1 MILKN
6 LRLAFITFKKNKIN
20 TISSILGLVIG
31 ITTFLILMQHKF
43 YHESYDK
50 HFKDSDRIYRVAT
63 RTTEKNGEVLEL
75 AINYNATGRDL
86 LLDFEELEDY
96 TYSYNEAILIG
107 NDEKKFG
114 GQNVLWVDKNF
125 LNFFG
130 SIELLNGANK
140 NALDQPNR
148 AFISETAAQ
157 RFFGDK
163 DPVGEVLRYD
173 ADLFFEIKGVFK
185 DIPDN
190 THFKADYLISIQPT
204 KEDTSNFGRVNYEWP
219 VYNLY
224 VKSRPNVK
232 IEVLESKISDF
243 IQKRLPVNITK
254 SSNLTF
260 FFQPIED
267 IHLKSNIGNEMKVN
281 YSDKTVNL
289 IGILAIFILIVS
301 YINFI
306 NIYFSQ
312 SFKELRE
319 VGVRKVLGANFFN
332 ILGKSIVATL
342 LINVIAAI
350 LIFLIINVFNLEI
363 GAYLGD
369 KFFLNGISKTSIWT
383 LLGLLVAFGT
393 IIPSLY
399 ITLILFSNSITN
411 SLHNK
416 FSSKQGKVNSRVVL
430 VIFQFV
436 ITIIMVTGT
445 LAINK
450 QVNYMLDKDLG
461 FKAEQ
466 VVFTSFPR
474 SLFYQKET
482 LESRF
487 REFKNRIEKIAGVE
501 SVTWS
506 DMLPGK
512 PPITGPVLRKKG
524 EPSIKNISYE
534 SGLIDSEY
542 IKTYG
547 LELVAGRNFAENQ
560 TAEDNKIMLNET
572 ARKKL
577 GFESNESA
585 IGEVVTT
592 RIENSTQPNSL
603 SIIGVVKD
611 FHSQGLR
618 KSIAPMLFMPDRP
631 VSESFYAIKIK
642 SSNLSKVVAEIGDV
656 YEDVNPKDAYNAFFL
671 DDFFNKQYEHD
682 LVFKK
687 VMITISVIIILLTC
701 LGMFAMVNGIIRKR
715 LKEVAVRKVNGAK
728 LSDLLILL
736 NKQFLIFLLITSIF
750 AIPLAYLFIRKWL
763 ENFVYKTDLNIWV
776 FLIPVLLIA
785 AIVLITTSY
794 RIALVYKINPI
805 KVLNAD

>member
-6 LRLAFITFKKNKIN
+6 LRLALITFKKNKIN

-50 HFKDSDRIYRVAT
+50 HFTDSERIYRVAT
-63 RTTEKNGEVLEL
+63 RTTEKNGEVLDIAL
-75 AINYNATGRDL
+75 NYNATGRDL
-86 LLDFEELEDY
+86 VDNFKELEDF
-96 TYSYNEAILIG
+96 TFSYNEAILIN
-107 NDEKKFG
+107 NDDKKFG
-114 GQNVLWVDKNF
+114 NQNVIWVYKNF
-125 LNFFG
+125 LEFFG
-130 SIELLNGANK
+130 SIKLLNGVTNNVLSEPNK
-140 NALDQPNR
+140 GI
-148 AFISETAAQ
+148 ISETAAK

-163 DPVGEVLRYD
+163 DPLGETLRYD
-173 ADLFFEIKGVFK
+173 GDYFFEVVGVYE
-185 DIPDN
+185 DLPDN
-190 THFKADYLISIQPT
+190 THFTADYIISIQPR
-204 KEDTSNFGRVNYEWP
+204 ENSDSNFGEINYNWP

-224 VKSRPNVK
+224 VKSTPNLDVK
-232 IEVLESKISDF
+232 LLESQIPNF
-243 IQKRLPVNITK
+243 IINKLPKRVTK
-254 SSNLTF
+254 TSNLAYF
-260 FFQPIED
+260 LQPIED
-267 IHLKSNIGNEMKVN
+267 IHLKSNIRNEMKAN
-281 YSDKTVNL
+281 YSAKTVNL
-289 IGILAIFILIVS
+289 IGILAIFILVVS

-319 VGVRKVLGANFFN
+319 VGVRKVLGATFFN
-332 ILGKSIVATL
+332 ILGKSIIATL
-342 LINVIAAI
+342 LINIISALLIFI
-350 LIFLIINVFNLEI
+350 LITVFKLEI
-363 GAYLGD
+363 GMYLGD
-369 KFFLNGISKTSIWT
+369 EFFLDGISKNSIWS
-383 LLGLLVAFGT
+383 LLLLLIIFGT
-393 IIPSLY
+393 LIPSLY

-416 FSSKQGKVNSRVVL
+416 FSNKQGKVNSRFIL

-461 FKAEQ
+461 FESEQ

-482 LESRF
+482 LEQRF
-487 REFKNRIEKIAGVE
+487 REFKNRIEQINGVE

-512 PPITGPVLRKKG
+512 PPITGPVLRRKG
-524 EPSIKNISYE
+524 EPSIKNINYE
-534 SGLIDSEY
+534 HGNIDSEF

-547 LELVAGRNFAENQ
+547 LELVAGRNF
-560 TAEDNKIMLNET
+560 EDNLSAADSKIMLNET
-572 ARKKL
+572 AVKKL
-577 GFESNESA
+577 GFDSNESA

-592 RIENSTQPNSL
+592 RIENSTAPNSL

-618 KSIAPMLFMPDRP
+618 KSITPMLFTPDRA
-631 VSESFYAIKIK
+631 VSESFYAIKVK
-642 SSNLSKVVAEIGDV
+642 SSNMSDVVAQMGKI

-671 DDFFNKQYEHD
+671 DDFFNKQYKNE
-682 LVFKK
+682 LIFKK
-687 VMITISVIIILLTC
+687 IMIIISVIIILLTC

-728 LSDLLILL
+728 LSDLLLLL
-736 NKQFLIFLLITSIF
+736 NKQFLYFLILTSVF
-750 AIPLAYLFIRKWL
+750 AIPLAYLFIQKWL
-763 ENFVYKTDLNIWV
+763 GNFVYKTEMNAWV
-776 FLIPVLLIA
+776 YIVPVLLIA
-785 AIVLITTSY
+785 LIVLITTSY
-794 RIALVYKINPI
+794 RIALVSRINPI
-805 KVLNAD
+805 KVLKAD